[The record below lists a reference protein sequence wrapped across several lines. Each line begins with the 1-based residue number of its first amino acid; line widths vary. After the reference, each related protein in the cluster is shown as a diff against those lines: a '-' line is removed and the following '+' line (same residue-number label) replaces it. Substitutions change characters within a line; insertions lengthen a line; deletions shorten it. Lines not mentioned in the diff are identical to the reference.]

1 MTTPTTPG
9 RVAIVTGGSRGIGRQ
24 SAEHL
29 AADGQ
34 AVVIAYANN
43 DQEANDAVAAIR
55 AAGGTATAIKVD
67 VSDEQAV
74 EALFARTEQTYGG
87 VDVVVHAA
95 GIMILKPL
103 AEFGMDDFDRLH
115 RVNVRGTF
123 LVNQQAARRL
133 RPGGAIINFS
143 SSVVELALP
152 TYAPYAATKGAVD
165 ALTRILA
172 KELRGRDI
180 TVNAVAPGPIATDL
194 FLDGKDEATIDRMA
208 KMNPLERLGT
218 PGDIA
223 EVVSFLAGPGR
234 WINGQVVRANG
245 GAI

>member
-24 SAEHL
+24 SAERL

-34 AVVIAYANN
+34 AVVIAYANS

-67 VSDEQAV
+67 VSDELAV
-74 EALFARTEQTYGG
+74 ETLFARTEQTYGG

-103 AEFGMDDFDRLH
+103 AEFGVDDFDRLQ

-123 LVNQQAARRL
+123 LVNQQAARRV
-133 RPGGAIINFS
+133 RAGGAILNFS
-143 SSVVELALP
+143 SSVVALALP

-194 FLDGKDEATIDRMA
+194 FLDGKDEATIERMA
-208 KMNPLERLGT
+208 RMNPMERLGT
-218 PGDIA
+218 PQDVA

-234 WINGQVVRANG
+234 WINGQVVLVNG